1 MSETE
6 NKQVLRIAGAFEKS
20 FRHYG
25 FKKTTVD
32 EVAVEIG
39 VSKKTIYQHFRSKED
54 IFRFI
59 ISRKAQQRLE
69 LVENEIENID
79 SAWGK
84 LEKMITLNLTEFRK
98 IHKKKKRTP
107 DNIQQSEMASRIFKR
122 AFFGLLKK
130 IVEEGIEKD
139 EFEVCDTDKSVKYI
153 QALISE
159 SMFWIVEDVEARPDD
174 YLVCVVKK
182 ILSK

>member
-1 MSETE
+1 LSETE

-32 EVAVEIG
+32 EIALEIG

-69 LVENEIENID
+69 MVEDEIENIE

-84 LEKMITLNLTEFRK
+84 LEKMITINLTEFRK
-98 IHKKKKRTP
+98 IHKKKKRIP
-107 DNIQQSEMASRIFKR
+107 DNIQQSEMASRIFKW

-139 EFEVCDTDKSVKYI
+139 EFEVCDTDKTVKYI
-153 QALISE
+153 QALITE
-159 SMFWIVEDVEARPDD
+159 SMFWIVEDLEAQPDE
-174 YLVCVVKK
+174 YLICVVKK

>member
-1 MSETE
+1 MAETE

-32 EVAVEIG
+32 EVAAELG

-59 ISRKAQQRLE
+59 ISRKANHRLE
-69 LVENEIENID
+69 VVENEVENIET
-79 SAWGK
+79 AWEK
-84 LEKMITLNLTEFRK
+84 LETMITINLSEFRK
-98 IHKKKKRTP
+98 IHSKKKRTT
-107 DNIQQSEMASRIFKR
+107 DNVLQSEMASRIFKK

-130 IVEEGIEKD
+130 IVEEGIRKG
-139 EFEVCDTDKSVKYI
+139 EFEVCDTDTTVKYI

-159 SMFWIVEDVEARPDD
+159 SMFWIVEDIQAQPDD
-174 YLVCVVKK
+174 KLICIVKR